1 MFNKTFR
8 IAWYFQFKVKN
19 KNNVAFPD
27 ISILYNDKLFDHS
40 IVITASALLK
50 RKHFFI
56 FLTVTNFY

>member
-27 ISILYNDKLFDHS
+27 ISILYNDKLFDHA

-56 FLTVTNFY
+56 F